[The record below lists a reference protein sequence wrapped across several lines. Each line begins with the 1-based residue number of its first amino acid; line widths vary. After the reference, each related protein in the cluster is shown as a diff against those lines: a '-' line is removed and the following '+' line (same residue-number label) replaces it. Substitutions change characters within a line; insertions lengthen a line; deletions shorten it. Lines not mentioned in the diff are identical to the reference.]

1 MKRGGDRGALGA
13 RKRMKA
19 KISGRL
25 GNTSN
30 SDQDDLDFE
39 SDEEVQHTSN
49 TKKTTVV
56 DKSSESSEDDDS
68 SYSDDDKDNEM

>member
-1 MKRGGDRGALGA
+1 MKRGVGGGPSEA
-13 RKRMKA
+13 RKRMK
-19 KISGRL
+19 KRISSL